1 MGWSGDDASLRSGLD
16 VTCSHTRPVFLVLS
30 LAEMGTESHGLEEDQ
45 GEGLKSKPRQSSP
58 RLRMLGS
65 V

>member
-1 MGWSGDDASLRSGLD
+1 MGWSGNDAFLRSGLD
-16 VTCSHTRPVFLVLS
+16 VTCSHKRPISLVLS
-30 LAEMGTESHGLEEDQ
+30 LVETGTESHGLEEDQ